1 MSPGTMTARR
11 IIKDHMLRN
20 NLTPQSITIELHL
33 SKYVKSA
40 AQKYKMALDVK
51 KKKQKTGGTSSGSS
65 DGQ

>member
-40 AQKYKMALDVK
+40 AQKYKMALEVK
-51 KKKQKTGGTSSGSS
+51 KKKQKT
-65 DGQ
+65 